1 MARLEDK
8 DWMMEEK
15 RVGRAVGRGGK
26 RINRAKAKLCM
37 TLGYRECK
45 NKKVTMLRLVKQS
58 RGKSPADYSSN

>member
-45 NKKVTMLRLVKQS
+45 KQKGNDVEACEAKQRKIPRRL
-58 RGKSPADYSSN
+58 